1 LIVLTTLKGRTL
13 AVNDELIERVE
24 DGNDTRIVLTN
35 GNVYIVRESLPEVV
49 DAVRRHRADVQ
60 ALARSFE
67 RRAAEGEA
75 SRERRADSAGR
86 DGTR

>member
-1 LIVLTTLKGRTL
+1 MIVLTTLKGRTL

-35 GNVYIVRESLPEVV
+35 GNVYIVRESLAEVV

-67 RRAAEGEA
+67 RDAAEVES